1 MSSFVWPSED
11 GWPYPDV
18 EAVGRVE
25 VEDPYD
31 DDAMALRAVT
41 NARLLA
47 GLDPLERQ
55 VVSARFGLGG
65 TPVRSMKELGADL
78 GLPRADVRQALGS
91 GLTKLR
97 AQLTE

>member
-11 GWPYPDV
+11 GWPYPDT

-31 DDAMALRAVT
+31 DDAMALRVANT
-41 NARLLA
+41 RLLSR
-47 GLDPLERQ
+47 LDPLERQ
-55 VVSARFGLGG
+55 VLAARFGLDGA
-65 TPVRSMKELGADL
+65 PVRSMKELGADL